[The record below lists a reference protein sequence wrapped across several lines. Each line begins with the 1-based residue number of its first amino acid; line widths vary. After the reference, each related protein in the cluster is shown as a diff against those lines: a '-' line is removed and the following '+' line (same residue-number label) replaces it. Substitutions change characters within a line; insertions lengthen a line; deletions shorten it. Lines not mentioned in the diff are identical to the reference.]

1 MKSMIWLSLVV
12 LCSCVGINQSYRL
25 LQFSKYSLGKT
36 ELMATAGKGF
46 GAIKPVGV
54 NNLLPL
60 TQTSEYR
67 RVDGS
72 FAKLLASVSEVFEQL
87 KPTEGVAKDVYVRLA
102 NTEVCWFVGKVTFR
116 SGMNITPG
124 SFVRHHRLFL
134 FLVLF
139 PILPSA
145 CILPS
150 TPPHSP
156 PLPISTTYPYL

>member
-1 MKSMIWLSLVV
+1 MFLFFSSIVITAKKLPITQNLDHHKTMKLMVWFSLVV
-12 LCSCVGINQSYRL
+12 WCSCLGIIQSYRL
-25 LQFSKYSLGKT
+25 LRLPRYNSREKT
-36 ELMATAGKGF
+36 AELMATAGKGF
-46 GAIKPVGV
+46 GAAKPIGV

-60 TQTSEYR
+60 TRPSECR

-124 SFVRHHRLFL
+124 SCAYV
-134 FLVLF
+134 
-139 PILPSA
+139 IL
-145 CILPS
+145 
-150 TPPHSP
+150 
-156 PLPISTTYPYL
+156 